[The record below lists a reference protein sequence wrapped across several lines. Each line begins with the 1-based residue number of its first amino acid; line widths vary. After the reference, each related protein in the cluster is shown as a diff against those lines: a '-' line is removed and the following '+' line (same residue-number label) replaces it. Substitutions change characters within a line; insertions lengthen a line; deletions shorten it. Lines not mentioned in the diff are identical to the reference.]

1 MSFFEGSIEEEAQK
15 LSERAKEFII
25 STGNDEFDR
34 SLGGGFPLKSLT
46 LIAGPQG
53 SGKTIVSQQ
62 VCYGAL
68 KNGKSI
74 TYITSQQMVEDLVN
88 NMENMSW
95 NINEYFLKGQLKV
108 IPVYTKIRKPLE
120 SPWLL
125 ELLEEVI
132 TEDKSDFLVIDSLA
146 HFATD
151 RDPKRLTNFFILMK
165 GLTGNG
171 KTVIIN
177 SPQYFI
183 DKLDYEYV
191 KTVCTVVLELSMKD
205 QKDDI
210 IRILK
215 LIKFQTVG
223 ERFQAIIP
231 FEVDPAVGIRIS
243 AIMEA

>member
-15 LSERAKEFII
+15 LSARAKEFII
-25 STGNDEFDR
+25 STSNDEFDR

-46 LIAGPQG
+46 LITGPQG
-53 SGKTIVSQQ
+53 SGKTILSQQ
-62 VCYGAL
+62 ICYGAL
-68 KNGKSI
+68 KNGKTV
-74 TYITSQQMVEDLVN
+74 TYITSQQMVEDLLN

-95 NINEYFLKGQLKV
+95 NVNDYFLNDKFKI
-108 IPVYTKIRKPLE
+108 IPVYTRIRQVLE

-132 TEDKSDFLVIDSLA
+132 TDDKNDFIVIDSLA

-151 RDPKRLTNFFILMK
+151 RDQKRLTNFFILMK

-183 DKLDYEYV
+183 EKLDYEYV
-191 KTVCTVVLELSMKD
+191 KTVCTVILELTMKD
-205 QKDDI
+205 QKDSI
-210 IRILK
+210 LRILK